1 MLRTQKSKL
10 MEELESEILS
20 ENPNH
25 MDDTI
30 IDAMFVPH
38 LRKEQP
44 ATFVI
49 IARIMLIKTLA
60 QKERIY
66 TLYLTKSFHLQSK
79 IVNTLRR
86 LQF

>member
-1 MLRTQKSKL
+1 

-20 ENPNH
+20 EKRNH

-30 IDAMFVPH
+30 IDEMFVPH

-49 IARIMLIKTLA
+49 IAGIMVIKTLA

-79 IVNTLRR
+79 IVITLPR